1 MMKRLIVLIALAAA
15 PAALAAAQPKA
26 VSIDALPNIVTFGS
40 PTTLT
45 GSVTPAQAVEVHV
58 ASTLC
63 LNAPTR
69 VERSAPLS
77 LKSGADGSWSAIVAP
92 QVRTSYQATAKG
104 AQSETVMVQVRPRV
118 TLVRLSRHV
127 FRTRAFAAKSFAGRN
142 VLFQKRTAVGWTTVK
157 RVTLHLL
164 SSSTDAVVSGRTFH
178 SRVSVRRTV
187 RILLPQIVAGNCY
200 APGISN
206 SVRG

>member
-1 MMKRLIVLIALAAA
+1 MMKKLIALIALVAA
-15 PAALAAAQPKA
+15 PAALAAAQPKT
-26 VSIDALPNIVTFGS
+26 VSINALPDVVTYGS

-45 GSVTPAQAVEVHV
+45 GNVTPAQAVDVHV

-69 VERSAPLS
+69 VAQSSPLS
-77 LKSGADGSWSAIVAP
+77 FKSKSDGSWSTLVAP

-118 TLVRLSRHV
+118 TLVRLSRHM

-157 RVTLHLL
+157 RVTMHYV
-164 SSSTDAVVSGRTFH
+164 SSSTETVVSGRTFH
-178 SRVSVRRTV
+178 SGVSVHKTV

-206 SVRG
+206 ILRG